1 MNGKLMVDLIDN
13 LSKALKKKMLSILR
27 VLANQSK
34 IWSCILSVVLNYHI
48 GPDTYQS
55 SQIVSGLSEF
65 QSCFRQLLTNIL
77 GPK

>member
-13 LSKALKKKMLSILR
+13 LSKALKKMLTILR
-27 VLANQSK
+27 VLANQSQ